1 MKLKV
6 KKFNISSGGPLIAL
20 LNYEDANKLDLTA
33 LDRIR
38 VKKQGIS
45 QVVAIDISKDKRTI
59 KPGFIGLFEEVSD
72 ILKVKNNET
81 VDIEVE
87 PKPISVDFI
96 RKKLDGD
103 HLSKMEINEIVR
115 DIVQNRLTET
125 ETTFFVSAC
134 YRNGTTIYESAYL
147 TESIVE
153 NGKKLELDKYPILDK
168 HCISGDIPVMVKNS
182 GKTKVKPIRE
192 IIDSIFEKCKSNE
205 IYKDGDAEY
214 TTKNLNNL
222 KVLTFDDK
230 GGVSYKPVS
239 AVRFVA
245 YSTFIIKSKYL

>member
-6 KKFNISSGGPLIAL
+6 KKFNISSGGPLIAI

-38 VKKQGIS
+38 IKKQGIS

-134 YRNGTTIYESAYL
+134 YRNGMTIYESAYL

-168 HCISGDIPVMVKNS
+168 HSVGGAPGN
-182 GKTKVKPIRE
+182 R
-192 IIDSIFEKCKSNE
+192 
-205 IYKDGDAEY
+205 
-214 TTKNLNNL
+214 TTMIA
-222 KVLTFDDK
+222 
-230 GGVSYKPVS
+230 VSYTHLTLP
-239 AVRFVA
+239 
-245 YSTFIIKSKYL
+245 TN